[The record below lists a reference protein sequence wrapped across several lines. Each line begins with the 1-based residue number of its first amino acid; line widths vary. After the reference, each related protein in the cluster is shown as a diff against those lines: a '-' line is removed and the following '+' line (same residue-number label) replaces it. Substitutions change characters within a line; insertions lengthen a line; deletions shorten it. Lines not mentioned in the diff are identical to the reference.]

1 MDSEADMEDN
11 VSEDEDLQQMELAE
25 MIVGVIILML
35 NVLQIKIR
43 VFMDW
48 SINQEDIQM
57 LKMTTLLMKT
67 QNNAKIKM
75 KK

>member
-1 MDSEADMEDN
+1 MKFMDSEGDMEDN

-67 QNNAKIKM
+67 
-75 KK
+75 

>member
-67 QNNAKIKM
+67 
-75 KK
+75 

>member
-1 MDSEADMEDN
+1 MDSEGDMEDN

-67 QNNAKIKM
+67 
-75 KK
+75 

>member
-11 VSEDEDLQQMELAE
+11 VSEDEDLQQMELPE
-25 MIVGVIILML
+25 MIVRVIILTL

-48 SINQEDIQM
+48 SINQEDVQM
-57 LKMTTLLMKT
+57 LKMTTLLTKT
-67 QNNAKIKM
+67 
-75 KK
+75 

>member
-35 NVLQIKIR
+35 NVLQIKMR

-67 QNNAKIKM
+67 
-75 KK
+75 

>member
-1 MDSEADMEDN
+1 MKFMDSEADMEDN

-67 QNNAKIKM
+67 
-75 KK
+75 

>member
-1 MDSEADMEDN
+1 MDSEGDMEDN

-48 SINQEDIQM
+48 SINQEDVQM
-57 LKMTTLLMKT
+57 LKMTTLLTKT
-67 QNNAKIKM
+67 
-75 KK
+75 

>member
-1 MDSEADMEDN
+1 MKFMDSEADMEDN

-48 SINQEDIQM
+48 SVNQEDIQM

-67 QNNAKIKM
+67 
-75 KK
+75 

>member
-1 MDSEADMEDN
+1 MDSEGDMEDN

-25 MIVGVIILML
+25 MIVGVIILTL

-67 QNNAKIKM
+67 
-75 KK
+75 